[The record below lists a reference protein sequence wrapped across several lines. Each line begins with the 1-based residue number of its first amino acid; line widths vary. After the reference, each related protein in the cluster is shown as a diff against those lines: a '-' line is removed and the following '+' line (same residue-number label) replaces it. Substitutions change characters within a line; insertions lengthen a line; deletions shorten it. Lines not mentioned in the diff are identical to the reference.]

1 MLIERMN
8 TNLLATNSNIQ
19 SALSTIELNITNKKN
34 KKMNKILIAA
44 LVVVI
49 FIAAFLVIKTM

>member
-8 TNLLATNSNIQ
+8 TNLLTTNSNIQ
-19 SALSTIELNITNKKN
+19 YALSTIELNITNKKN
-34 KKMNKILIAA
+34 KMNKILIAA